1 MRTSASA
8 TLAGVPSGNRGL
20 ANHVVFSEASVC
32 ASSGLKPWTVGLVKY
47 FEMYMKRTTVYSKL
61 ASANL
66 LAAVEKTLSETQGL
80 IQFPGQ

>member
-1 MRTSASA
+1 MSLLVT
-8 TLAGVPSGNRGL
+8 
-20 ANHVVFSEASVC
+20 EAWQTMSSPPRLQYLGC